1 MSNTRIDVDNVLS
14 QMRMMRTQAQGKS
27 PIGPGAD
34 IASNP
39 LDKIGGAQPINPSA
53 NFGKVLT
60 SAIDKVNDTQA
71 EAGKLAKA
79 YELGDPNVSLT
90 DVMVQ
95 SQKASISFQA
105 MTQVRNKL
113 VDAYQEIM
121 NMPI

>member
-14 QMRMMRTQAQGKS
+14 QMRMMRTQAQGKA
-27 PIGPGAD
+27 PIGPAAD

-39 LDKIGGAQPINPSA
+39 LDKIGGTQPSNPSA
-53 NFGKVLT
+53 AFGKVLT
-60 SAIDKVNDTQA
+60 SAIDKVNNTQQ
-71 EAGKLAKA
+71 EAAALGKA